1 MSKQPHTPS
10 RISQADA
17 ARLMYAAG
25 KWATSKRSEGWI
37 AAGVASN
44 EKFERACRAAK
55 AAEAAFAELVAQ
67 LVEDENGT
75 AF

>member
-17 ARLMYAAG
+17 ARLMYAAA
-25 KWATSKRSEGWI
+25 KWATTKRSEGWI

-44 EKFERACRAAK
+44 EKFEAACRAAE
-55 AAEAAFAELVAQ
+55 AAEAAFEALVAGMVQ
-67 LVEDENGT
+67 DEVE
-75 AF
+75 